1 VRYAPLLL
9 LLVGVAPAA
18 QAQGS
23 IFGVRGLGLPGR
35 GASTHAWGMGG
46 ALALFDFESAQNPA
60 ALASTRTMSIGIQL
74 VPERRSVDTPAGSDN
89 QNDAQFPLFSVAG
102 PLHGGRIGLGIT
114 FSNYASRDFQI
125 VSAHDE
131 IIRGAT
137 VTVTDTLTSRGGLN
151 DIAVGASYV
160 LNNRLDVGL
169 ALHAITGVNRID
181 QVRVFSDTSYLA
193 SQQSGELSYEG
204 FGLSVGGVFR
214 VSPVLRLAA
223 VARSDTRANAQ
234 QDSTGSAD
242 TDLPITLGAG
252 IQFVAARNLALAG
265 QVMYRGWSTANDDLL
280 AQGGGGAKSTI
291 EFNGGVE
298 YLHDARRPWNLPL
311 RLGVRYAQVPF
322 LLEGV
327 SDQPRELGIT
337 IGSGLRFAGQ
347 RGGLDVALER
357 TWRSAGSAY
366 KERGWL
372 FVVGMSVRPA
382 LSQP

>member
-1 VRYAPLLL
+1 MRYAPLFLL
-9 LLVGVAPAA
+9 LAGVAPAA

-46 ALALFDFESAQNPA
+46 AAALFDFESAQNPA
-60 ALASTRTMSIGIQL
+60 ALSSTRTMSIGIQL
-74 VPERRSVDTPAGSDN
+74 IPERRSVDTPAGSAT
-89 QNDAQFPLFSVAG
+89 QKDAQFPLFSVAG
-102 PLHGGRIGLGIT
+102 PLHGGRIGLGVS
-114 FSNYASRDFQI
+114 FSNYASRDFQL
-125 VSAHDE
+125 VSSHDE
-131 IIRGAT
+131 VIRGAT

-160 LNNRLDVGL
+160 LSGRLDVGL

-193 SQQSGELSYEG
+193 SQQSGELSYKG
-204 FGLSVGGVFR
+204 FGVSVGGVFR
-214 VSPVLRLAA
+214 VTSALRLAA
-223 VARSDTRANAQ
+223 VLRSDTHANAE

-242 TDLPITLGAG
+242 TDLPITLGG
-252 IQFVAARNLALAG
+252 GVQFVAARNLSLAG
-265 QVMYRGWSTANDDLL
+265 QVMYRRWSTANDDLL
-280 AQGGGGAKSTI
+280 AQGGGGAKSTV
-291 EFNGGVE
+291 EVNGGVE

-327 SDQPRELGIT
+327 SDQPREFGVT